1 MKQDVWVAC
10 DLQMIR
16 LLLLVESWLIGRQ
29 IVPKRVQITIC
40 LQKER
45 EKYIHVQQVIDTMA
59 TSVVSGLSNQEQT
72 FLQYQLEMPC

>member
-45 EKYIHVQQVIDTMA
+45 EKYIHVQQVIDAMA
-59 TSVVSGLSNQEQT
+59 TSVVSRLSIQLQEHH
-72 FLQYQLEMPC
+72 QLEMPS